1 MHKLAAWAWLISQWS
16 SKLSL
21 TSPRKEGILLEREN
35 FGQQKTNI
43 SELGWVGHWS
53 VWCSCVCFPT
63 SSDSFQLQIR
73 MCPVPK
79 LLGTVNLQGRD
90 FKVPSGVLLS
100 GKKCCKGSSY
110 SQPLQGFQ
118 LLLERL
124 SAPLCP
130 VQKEKR
136 CQLIS
141 DGMGLP
147 ARQEDFKMPECAL
160 S

>member
-1 MHKLAAWAWLISQWS
+1 MANKRQTFQSWAEWGIDRFGAAESVSPQAVTPS
-16 SKLSL
+16 SCRLGCALCPSSL
-21 TSPRKEGILLEREN
+21 GLWICKAGTS
-35 FGQQKTNI
+35 
-43 SELGWVGHWS
+43 
-53 VWCSCVCFPT
+53 
-63 SSDSFQLQIR
+63 
-73 MCPVPK
+73 
-79 LLGTVNLQGRD
+79 
-90 FKVPSGVLLS
+90 KVPSGVLLS

-141 DGMGLP
+141 DEMGLP